1 MTISAGRYRVST
13 FHSEK
18 IAAMESVVESAP
30 LLYLRSGSNET
41 EATVFLWF
49 HKALMKRRLT
59 IIAAL
64 ASIACTGLPLQAH
77 QKEVFDRSHV
87 LAVMTVVQ
95 CWVKLGRITEEKGNE
110 FLQKHTQEDIPHAK
124 AAYEWAQ
131 NPDNDNAR
139 AAVEVLLPYLGADC
153 EGAMS
158 NEDLIKLLQPYLW

>member
-1 MTISAGRYRVST
+1 MINAETGLNIRSADFDHEGDINTLYQ
-13 FHSEK
+13 EGIKK
-18 IAAMESVVESAP
+18 IAIEQSGK
-30 LLYLRSGSNET
+30 RSLIKKYEK
-41 EATVFLWF
+41 E
-49 HKALMKRRLT
+49 
-59 IIAAL
+59 
-64 ASIACTGLPLQAH
+64 